1 MSRSLLPKHVA
12 AVVKYQKD
20 PLRALQMF
28 NSAKTEDGFKHN
40 LFTYATIIEKL
51 GFHGKF
57 KEMESI
63 LAEMRLNIDNSLME
77 GVYIGA
83 MRNYGKKQKIQE
95 AVDVFERMEFFD
107 CEPSVQSYN
116 AIMNILVEYGYFDQ
130 AHKVYMRMKN
140 KGILPDVYTFTIR
153 IKSFCKTGRPY
164 AALRLLINVPSRG
177 CDLNAVAYCT
187 VIGGFYEENNKSE
200 AYNLF
205 NKMLSLGLF
214 PCITT
219 YNKLIY
225 PLCRKGDVQ
234 ESEKLLNKVLKRGV
248 YPNLFTFNI
257 FIWGLCNKGM
267 VNEAA
272 SLLDRVKKDGFAP
285 DLVTYNTLIYG
296 LCKNSKVVL
305 ADFYSRKM
313 VNEGGFE
320 PDAFTYNTIVNGYC
334 KMGMVQNAEN
344 FLKSATFKGFV
355 PDQYTYCSLING
367 FCQDGDIDRAM
378 EIFNDASQKGLKA
391 DIVLYN
397 SLVKGLSQKGL
408 VLQALN
414 LIHEMTKDG
423 CTPDIWTYNLIINGL
438 CKMGYVDDAN
448 NLMNDAILIGY
459 LPDIFTFNT
468 LIDGYC
474 KKLKLDTAIEVVD
487 RMSSHGVNPD
497 VVTYNSLLNGL
508 CKASKYNE
516 AIETFKSVL
525 EKGCAP
531 NIITYNILLESL
543 CKVKRLKEALDLI
556 VEVESKGLK
565 PDDVTFGT
573 LLNGFCENGDLD
585 GAYNF
590 FKEVEKNYKF
600 SHTAAMYNIMI
611 TWFSKKLIL
620 IMAEKLFHE
629 MGEKGFQPDTYTYR
643 AMIDGFLKAG
653 NVDSAYNF
661 LLDGIEKGF
670 IPSLATIGRVL
681 NCLCVK
687 HKIFEAVGIVYLM
700 VRQGIVPEI
709 VNTIFETDKR
719 EKAAPKVVVEDLL
732 KKGHITYYAYEVL
745 YDGIRDKK
753 LLKKTFP
760 KKSSSPHI
768 STKKSFGVHKSKA

>member
-130 AHKVYMRMKN
+130 AHKLYMRMKN

-153 IKSFCKTGRPY
+153 IKSFCKSGRPY
-164 AALRLLINVPSRG
+164 AALRLLVNVPSPG

-205 NKMLSLGLF
+205 NKMLGLGLF

-219 YNKLIY
+219 YNKLIH

-257 FIWGLCNKGM
+257 FIRGLCNKGM

-305 ADFYSRKM
+305 ADFYLRQM
-313 VNEGGFE
+313 VNEGGLE

-334 KMGMVQNAEN
+334 TMGMVQNAEK
-344 FLKSATFKGFV
+344 FLKSATFKGFI

-423 CTPDIWTYNLIINGL
+423 CTPNIWTYNLIINGL

-487 RMSSHGVNPD
+487 RMTSHGVNPD
-497 VVTYNSLLNGL
+497 VITYNSLLNGL

-590 FKEVEKNYKF
+590 FRKVEKNYKF
-600 SHTAAMYNIMI
+600 SHTAATYNIMI

-629 MGEKGFQPDTYTYR
+629 MAEKGFPPDTYTYR
-643 AMIDGFLKAG
+643 GMIDGFLKTG

-670 IPSLATIGRVL
+670 IPSLVTIGRVL
-681 NCLCVK
+681 NCLCAK
-687 HKIFEAVGIVYLM
+687 HKNFEAVGIVYLM

-709 VNTIFETDKR
+709 VNTIFGTDKR
-719 EKAAPKVVVEDLL
+719 EKAAPKIVVEDFL

-745 YDGIRDKK
+745 NDGIRDKK

-760 KKSSSPHI
+760 KKSSPHI
-768 STKKSFGVHKSKA
+768 STKKSFGVHKSKS